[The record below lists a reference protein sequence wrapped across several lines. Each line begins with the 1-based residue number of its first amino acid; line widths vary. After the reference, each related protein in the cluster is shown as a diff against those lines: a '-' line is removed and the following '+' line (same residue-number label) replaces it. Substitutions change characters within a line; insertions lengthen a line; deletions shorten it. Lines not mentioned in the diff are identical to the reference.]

1 MELGEREYDENVVF
15 GEQIAG
21 VADFVIIVNKVNFEA
36 IKEGLDNKKFK
47 EENISQAETLEQAKI
62 FMKEILQPGDTVL
75 FENDLPDNYI

>member
-1 MELGEREYDENVVF
+1 M
-15 GEQIAG
+15 
-21 VADFVIIVNKVNFEA
+21 NFEA

>member
-1 MELGEREYDENVVF
+1 M
-15 GEQIAG
+15 
-21 VADFVIIVNKVNFEA
+21 ADFVIIVNKVNFEA

-62 FMKEILQPGDTVL
+62 LMKEILQPGDTVL